1 MANILDIRRRIRS
14 VINTRQITKAM
25 KVVSAAKL
33 RRAQER
39 ALAARP
45 YAQMLTNVLK
55 SLVARAEI
63 YDPETGEPKH
73 PLLAQR
79 EEKNLLLI
87 VVTGDKGLAGA
98 FNANITK
105 AATRFLESKA
115 GKNVD
120 IEAVGRKGRDFLRR
134 RYPAAKVQTKSLAE
148 LVDSI
153 EAEPEEAERAGAI
166 QITGEHVGVLG
177 KLEFAQASALAQ
189 SVIARYKEEEID
201 AVYIVFN
208 EFKSVIAQR
217 LIVEQILPIEQ
228 IGEQTVRLVEEM
240 TEEEKKKAKE
250 AAIKAGVGMRGPD
263 HEVEEVASQFGTA
276 QVDYIYEQTPEEL
289 FRALL
294 PKYVSI
300 QIFRALMESV
310 AAEHAARMTAMDSAT
325 NNATDMIDSLTLV
338 MNRARQAKI
347 TKEIIEIVS
356 GAAAMGEE
364 ALSSRLLAF
373 GFFKFFRLVVLCVR
387 VRFCGNGLSNGHKA
401 KAK

>member
-1 MANILDIRRRIRS
+1 MPNILDIRRRIRS

-25 KVVSAAKL
+25 KMVSAAKL

-45 YAQMLTNVLK
+45 YALMLTNVLK

-79 EEKNLLLI
+79 EEKNILLI

-105 AATRFLESKA
+105 AALRFLDSKV
-115 GKNVD
+115 GKNLD
-120 IEAVGRKGRDFLRR
+120 IEAIGRKGRDFLRR
-134 RYPAAKVQTKSLAE
+134 RHPAARVQTRSLAE
-148 LVDSI
+148 LMESV
-153 EAEPEEAERAGAI
+153 EADERPAERSAAT

-177 KLEFAQASALAQ
+177 KVEFSQASAMAE
-189 SVIARYKEEEID
+189 SVIRRYCREEID
-201 AVYIVFN
+201 SVYIVFN

-228 IGEQTVRLVEEM
+228 IGEQAVRLVEEM

-250 AAIKAGVGMRGPD
+250 AAVSAGVGMHGTD
-263 HEVEEVASQFGTA
+263 GAGASEFGTSR
-276 QVDYIYEQTPEEL
+276 VDYIYEQPPAEL

-300 QIFRALMESV
+300 QIFRALLESV

-325 NNATDMIDSLTLV
+325 NNATDMIDSLTLA

-356 GAAAMGEE
+356 GAAAM
-364 ALSSRLLAF
+364 
-373 GFFKFFRLVVLCVR
+373 
-387 VRFCGNGLSNGHKA
+387 
-401 KAK
+401 

>member
-1 MANILDIRRRIRS
+1 MPNILDIRRRIRS

-25 KVVSAAKL
+25 KMVSAAKL

-79 EEKNLLLI
+79 PENNILLI

-105 AATRFLESKA
+105 AATRFLDSKQ
-115 GKNVD
+115 GKNID

-134 RYPAAKVQTKSLAE
+134 RYPAAKIQTRSLADLQE
-148 LVDSI
+148 SV
-153 EAEPEEAERAGAI
+153 EAEPPAAERAGTI
-166 QITGEHVGVLG
+166 QITGEHVGILN
-177 KLEFAQASALAQ
+177 KIEFAQASALAEN
-189 SVIARYKEEEID
+189 VIEHYRREEID
-201 AVYIVFN
+201 SVYIVFN

-228 IGEQTVRLVEEM
+228 IGEQTVRLSEEP
-240 TEEEKKKAKE
+240 TQEEKKRAEE
-250 AAIKAGVGMRGPD
+250 AAISAGVGLHAADAGSAEP
-263 HEVEEVASQFGTA
+263 SQFGTA
-276 QVDYIYEQTPEEL
+276 QVDYIYEQPPDEL

-300 QIFRALMESV
+300 QIFRALLESL

-325 NNATDMIDSLTLV
+325 SNATDMIDSLTLV

-356 GAAAMGEE
+356 GAAAM
-364 ALSSRLLAF
+364 
-373 GFFKFFRLVVLCVR
+373 
-387 VRFCGNGLSNGHKA
+387 
-401 KAK
+401 

>member
-1 MANILDIRRRIRS
+1 MPNILDIRRRIRS

-79 EEKNLLLI
+79 AEKNILLI

-105 AATRFLESKA
+105 AASRFLESKA

-134 RYPAAKVQTKSLAE
+134 RYPAAKVQTQSLAD
-148 LVDSI
+148 LVESI
-153 EAEPEEAERAGAI
+153 DVEPQETERAGAI
-166 QITGEHVGVLG
+166 EITGEHIGILG
-177 KLEFAQASALAQ
+177 KVEFAQASALAQ
-189 SVIARYKEEEID
+189 SVIHRYCRQEID

-217 LIVEQILPIEQ
+217 LIVEQVLPIEQ
-228 IGEQTVRLVEEM
+228 IGEQTVRLAEEP
-240 TEEEKKKAKE
+240 TEEEKKRAKE
-250 AAIKAGVGMRGPD
+250 AAISAGVGMHPTDGSP
-263 HEVEEVASQFGTA
+263 EAASQFGTS
-276 QVDYIYEQTPEEL
+276 QVDYIYEQSPEAL
-289 FRALL
+289 FRSLL

-300 QIFRALMESV
+300 QIFRALLESV

-356 GAAAMGEE
+356 GAAAM
-364 ALSSRLLAF
+364 
-373 GFFKFFRLVVLCVR
+373 
-387 VRFCGNGLSNGHKA
+387 
-401 KAK
+401 

>member
-14 VINTRQITKAM
+14 VVNTRQITKAM

-33 RRAQER
+33 RRAQDR

-63 YDPETGEPKH
+63 YEPETGEPKH

-79 EEKNLLLI
+79 PEKNILLI

-98 FNANITK
+98 FSANITK
-105 AATRFLESKA
+105 AATRFLESKE
-115 GKNVD
+115 GKNID
-120 IEAVGRKGRDFLRR
+120 IEAIGRKGRDFLRR
-134 RYPAAKVQTKSLAE
+134 RYPAAAVQTRSLAE
-148 LVDSI
+148 AEDSL
-153 EAEPEEAERAGAI
+153 ETQTVQGDRQGAI
-166 QITGEHVGVLG
+166 QIAGEHVGVLG
-177 KLEFAQASALAQ
+177 KLEFSQARALAEN
-189 SVIARYKEEEID
+189 VIERYQREEID
-201 AVYIVFN
+201 AVYVVFN

-217 LIVEQILPIEQ
+217 LVVEQILPIEQ
-228 IGEQTVRLVEEM
+228 IGEPAVRQAEEM

-250 AAIKAGVGMRGPD
+250 AAISAGVGMRRSESPAD
-263 HEVEEVASQFGTA
+263 QVAAQFGTA
-276 QVDYIYEQTPEEL
+276 QVDYIYEQPPEDL

-294 PKYVSI
+294 PKYVAI
-300 QIFRALMESV
+300 QVFRALLESV

-325 NNATDMIDSLTLV
+325 NNATDMIDSLTLA

-356 GAAAMGEE
+356 GAAAM
-364 ALSSRLLAF
+364 
-373 GFFKFFRLVVLCVR
+373 
-387 VRFCGNGLSNGHKA
+387 
-401 KAK
+401 

>member
-1 MANILDIRRRIRS
+1 MPNILDIRRRIRS

-25 KVVSAAKL
+25 KMVSAAKL

-63 YDPETGEPKH
+63 YDPETGQPKH

-79 EEKNLLLI
+79 PEKNILLI

-105 AATRFLESKA
+105 AAMRFLDSKT
-115 GKNVD
+115 GKSVD
-120 IEAVGRKGRDFLRR
+120 VEAVGRKGRDFMRR
-134 RYPAAKVQTKSLAE
+134 RYPVAKIQTRSLADLAE
-148 LVDSI
+148 SM
-153 EAEPEEAERAGAI
+153 EAEAETAERVGPV
-166 QITGEHVGVLG
+166 QISGEHVGILG
-177 KLEFAQASALAQ
+177 KVEFAQASALAQ
-189 SVIARYKEEEID
+189 HVIRRYCHEEID
-201 AVYIVFN
+201 AVYVVFN

-217 LIVEQILPIEQ
+217 LIVEQILPVEQ
-228 IGEQTVRLVEEM
+228 IGEQAVRLAEEM
-240 TEEEKKKAKE
+240 SEEEKKKAKE
-250 AAIKAGVGMRGPD
+250 AAVTAGVGMRGT
-263 HEVEEVASQFGTA
+263 EGETEGASQFGTA
-276 QVDYIYEQTPEEL
+276 QVDYIYEQSPEEL
-289 FRALL
+289 FRTLL

-300 QIFRALMESV
+300 QIFRALLESV

-325 NNATDMIDSLTLV
+325 SNATDMIDSLTLV

-356 GAAAMGEE
+356 GAAAM
-364 ALSSRLLAF
+364 
-373 GFFKFFRLVVLCVR
+373 
-387 VRFCGNGLSNGHKA
+387 
-401 KAK
+401 

>member
-1 MANILDIRRRIRS
+1 MPNILDIRRRIRS

-25 KVVSAAKL
+25 KMVSAAKL

-45 YAQMLTNVLK
+45 YAHMLTSVLK

-79 EEKNLLLI
+79 EEKTILLI

-105 AATRFLESKA
+105 AAMRFLDSKS
-115 GKNVD
+115 GRNVD

-134 RYPAAKVQTKSLAE
+134 RYPAAKVQTRSLAE
-148 LVDSI
+148 LAESI
-153 EAEPEEAERAGAI
+153 EAEPETAERLGTI
-166 QITGEHVGVLG
+166 QITGEHVGILG
-177 KLEFAQASALAQ
+177 KVEFAQASALARNA
-189 SVIARYKEEEID
+189 IERYSREEID
-201 AVYIVFN
+201 ALYVVFN

-217 LIVEQILPIEQ
+217 LIVEQVLPIEQ
-228 IGEQTVRLVEEM
+228 IGEQTVRLAEEL
-240 TEEEKKKAKE
+240 TEAEKKKAKE
-250 AAIKAGVGMRGPD
+250 AAISAGVGMRATEGGP
-263 HEVEEVASQFGTA
+263 EAAAQFGTS
-276 QVDYIYEQTPEEL
+276 QVDYIYEQPPADL

-300 QIFRALMESV
+300 QIFRALLESV

-325 NNATDMIDSLTLV
+325 SNATDMIDSLTLA

-356 GAAAMGEE
+356 GAAAM
-364 ALSSRLLAF
+364 
-373 GFFKFFRLVVLCVR
+373 
-387 VRFCGNGLSNGHKA
+387 
-401 KAK
+401 

>member
-1 MANILDIRRRIRS
+1 MPNILDIRRRIRS

-55 SLVARAEI
+55 SLVGRTEI

-79 EEKNLLLI
+79 EEKNILLI

-105 AATRFLESKA
+105 AASRFLESKA
-115 GKNVD
+115 SKNID

-153 EAEPEEAERAGAI
+153 ESVPEEAERAGAT

-177 KLEFAQASALAQ
+177 KVEFAQAAALAQ
-189 SVIARYKEEEID
+189 NVIARYKEEEID

-263 HEVEEVASQFGTA
+263 QHVDEVASQFGTA
-276 QVDYIYEQTPEEL
+276 QVDYIYEQTPEDL

-356 GAAAMGEE
+356 GAAAM
-364 ALSSRLLAF
+364 
-373 GFFKFFRLVVLCVR
+373 
-387 VRFCGNGLSNGHKA
+387 
-401 KAK
+401 

>member
-1 MANILDIRRRIRS
+1 MPNILDIRRRIRS

-25 KVVSAAKL
+25 KMVSAAKL

-63 YDPETGEPKH
+63 YDPETGQPKH

-79 EEKNLLLI
+79 DERNILLI

-105 AATRFLESKA
+105 AAMRFLESKA
-115 GKNVD
+115 GKNTD
-120 IEAVGRKGRDFLRR
+120 IEAIGRKGRDFLRR
-134 RYPAAKVQTKSLAE
+134 RYPAAKVQTGSLAE
-148 LVDSI
+148 LAESI
-153 EAEPEEAERAGAI
+153 EAEPETAERAAAT
-166 QITGEHVGVLG
+166 QVTGEHVGVLG
-177 KLEFAQASALAQ
+177 KVEFAQASALAQ
-189 SVIARYKEEEID
+189 NVIHRYCREEID
-201 AVYIVFN
+201 AVYVVFN

-228 IGEQTVRLVEEM
+228 IGEQAVRLAEEM
-240 TEEEKKKAKE
+240 TEEEKKRAKE
-250 AAIKAGVGMRGPD
+250 AAVTAGVGLHSTEGA
-263 HEVEEVASQFGTA
+263 VEAASQFGTA
-276 QVDYIYEQTPEEL
+276 QVDYIYEQAPADL

-325 NNATDMIDSLTLV
+325 NNATDMIDSLTLI

-356 GAAAMGEE
+356 GAAAM
-364 ALSSRLLAF
+364 
-373 GFFKFFRLVVLCVR
+373 
-387 VRFCGNGLSNGHKA
+387 
-401 KAK
+401 